1 MLDVI
6 FYAVLLI
13 GIICFA
19 LFDIVDDY
27 VNFEEFGLYAKV
39 KFIGMCLMVVGSIGG
54 LFGIFF

>member
-1 MLDVI
+1 MPDVT
-6 FYAVLLI
+6 FNAVLLI

-27 VNFEEFGLYAKV
+27 VNFEGFGLYAKA

-54 LFGIFF
+54 PFGLMF

>member
-19 LFDIVDDY
+19 LFDIIGDY
-27 VNFEEFGLYAKV
+27 TNFEDFDLNAKV
-39 KFIGMCLMVVGSIGG
+39 KFIGTCLIVVGSIGC
-54 LFGIFF
+54 LFGLLF